1 MVAGN
6 VVLDRTPAGGWVP
19 GGPALYAARMAHA
32 LGVSVRLV
40 TGLPAGYDRE
50 VLEGLC
56 LIARPTNRP
65 CRYANSYDA
74 EGNRSQLLLD
84 PGEHLSLSTGDFE
97 GARACLIAPGYH
109 EFESLPA
116 GLPRFVGVSLQG
128 ALRSTDEAGV
138 VIPHPQAAARS
149 RSLLRPGAFAFFSEE
164 DAAEPVE
171 LARRI
176 AAEGATAILTR
187 GYRGA
192 VLFDAAAERHFPA
205 VPADAIDPT
214 GAGDCFATAFIVR
227 LAETE
232 GDVEE
237 AMRFALA
244 AGSLAVE
251 RAGLAGVSS
260 RSEVEQRLKQEA
272 A

>member
-1 MVAGN
+1 M
-6 VVLDRTPAGGWVP
+6 P

-32 LGVSVRLV
+32 LGVTVRLV
-40 TGLPAGYDRE
+40 TGLPAGYDRD
-50 VLEGLC
+50 VLDGLC
-56 LIARPTNRP
+56 LAARPTRRP
-65 CRYANSYDA
+65 CRYANSYDSQ
-74 EGNRSQLLLD
+74 GNRSQLLLD
-84 PGEHLSLSTGDFE
+84 PGEHLGLSAADFD
-97 GARACLIAPGYH
+97 GAQACLVAPGYH
-109 EFESLPA
+109 EFEALPMA
-116 GLPRFVGVSLQG
+116 LPRFVGVSLQG

-138 VIPHPQAAARS
+138 VVPHPDAAARS
-149 RSLLRPGAFAFFSEE
+149 RPLLRPGAFAFFSEE
-164 DAAEPVE
+164 DAAEPVQ
-171 LARRI
+171 LAREI

-192 VLFDAAAERHFPA
+192 ILFEAAAERHFAA

-232 GDVEE
+232 GDVEG

-251 RAGLAGVSS
+251 RVGLAGVAS